1 MVEISQIGFNGTIL
15 AYGQTA
21 SGKTYTME
29 GTDDSRGII
38 PRVVDMVFAAIDES
52 PESIEFELKVSI
64 MEIYMEEIKDLLD
77 ISNKNLK
84 IRSERPGGV
93 TYYSTRLMLKT

>member
-1 MVEISQIGFNGTIL
+1 M

-21 SGKTYTME
+21 SGKTHTME
-29 GTDDSRGII
+29 GTAEQRGII
-38 PRVVDMVFAAIDES
+38 PKVVDMIFLSIDES
-52 PESIEFELKVSI
+52 PETIEFELKVSI

-77 ISNKNLK
+77 TNNKSLK

-93 TYYSTRLMLKT
+93 KKV

>member
-1 MVEISQIGFNGTIL
+1 MVGFYEPGFNGTIM

-21 SGKTYTME
+21 SGKTHTME
-29 GTDDSRGII
+29 GTLEDRGII
-38 PRVVDMVFAAIDES
+38 PRVVDMVFASIDES
-52 PESIEFELKVSI
+52 PETIEFELRVSI

-77 ISNKNLK
+77 INNRNLK

-93 TYYSTRLMLKT
+93 EKNDPDVC